1 MIEDFGDLPIRSI
14 KPKMIA
20 AIRDKLSV
28 TPAKANQTLALFRI
42 LLSYAERD
50 LEAIPSN
57 PASRPGRLKP
67 PKREQIWSDEDIDM
81 FMQVAEADGRLY
93 ISLRQQKTDQ
103 WVSVPVHRQLAPLLR
118 ARLAAPIVRQRVT
131 ADGRKV
137 AELVRLLVPSP
148 EGHVWNRL
156 NFSRAW
162 DATMRRMNFRIAKGL
177 FRAGLKK
184 DEVRT
189 ELTDRHRQRRD
200 LRRSAMVRMAEAGA
214 TTAQIAAASG
224 HSIDSCQKILDVYLP
239 RRADITLGAIC
250 AWEKQQETARSVL
263 TTGNSTAPAS

>member
-189 ELTDRHRQRRD
+189 ELT
-200 LRRSAMVRMAEAGA
+200 AA
-214 TTAQIAAASG
+214 TGNA
-224 HSIDSCQKILDVYLP
+224 
-239 RRADITLGAIC
+239 AIC
-250 AWEKQQETARSVL
+250 AAPPWCVWPRRVPPPRRSPLCPAIRSNPARRFWTFICRAGRISRWARFAR
-263 TTGNSTAPAS
+263 GKNSKKRPAVF